1 MVMHTNKKARSHL
14 AIFAYSPSVIS
25 VEKYAI
31 EIILYDYI
39 YGKGLYTSLI
49 SCVSNIKVVSF
60 LELVNYIMV

>member
-14 AIFAYSPSVIS
+14 AIFAHSPSVIS
-25 VEKYAI
+25 VETYAI
-31 EIILYDYI
+31 EIIFDYI
-39 YGKGLYTSLI
+39 YGKGLHTSLI